1 MKRKKN
7 MSFTPYNYEH
17 LHKHLPYIIWETT
30 NVFKKQPIKI
40 THTHHPPTPQ
50 KKTPTKVLKVLKN
63 FLGESLI
70 LYNNWCNHI
79 IIIWLWI

>member
-40 THTHHPPTPQ
+40 THTHHPP
-50 KKTPTKVLKVLKN
+50 KKKNSHKSTKGTKI
-63 FLGESLI
+63 FFG
-70 LYNNWCNHI
+70 
-79 IIIWLWI
+79 WISDTL